1 MIQFHFGKWFVNAH
15 GFYWL
20 PSWLNSITWEK
31 GKNIPR
37 AYRWLYQ
44 VAGFRA
50 AEIAAGITRS
60 WRIQRTT

>member
-37 AYRWLYQ
+37 AYRWLFFGW
-44 VAGFRA
+44 V
-50 AEIAAGITRS
+50 IK
-60 WRIQRTT
+60 